1 MTVAQKTRLLKKTS
15 VVLTEA
21 VSGPRPLAEG
31 AQDVRATV
39 VENTETHAV
48 IEVECLCGST
58 IQIICEYP
66 S

>member
-1 MTVAQKTRLLKKTS
+1 MTAAQKTRLLKKKS

-21 VSGPRPLAEG
+21 ISGTRPSAED
-31 AQDVRATV
+31 ARDVRATV

-48 IEVECLCGST
+48 IEVECLCGNT
-58 IQIICEYP
+58 IQIVCEYP